1 MTLKYRIYVGGFSL
15 IVILQ
20 NSFDVGFSIGQVSA
34 SVMACSLVLIGIG
47 CKQCS

>member
-20 NSFDVGFSIGQVSA
+20 NSFDVGFSIGLVSA
-34 SVMACSLVLIGIG
+34 RGLWHVVEC
-47 CKQCS
+47 